1 VGETLR
7 RGPGGRAGPVSPTAA
22 RGVQELL
29 QFRNRSG
36 DPDLGVQI
44 DGIYGT
50 KTESAV
56 RLFQKVLGIS
66 VDGIDGRVS
75 RHALAGGML
84 AG

>member
-1 VGETLR
+1 
-7 RGPGGRAGPVSPTAA
+7 
-22 RGVQELL
+22 VQELL

-56 RLFQKVLGIS
+56 RLFQRSSGSLSTGLPA
-66 VDGIDGRVS
+66 R
-75 RHALAGGML
+75 
-84 AG
+84 